1 MSESIEQRLERLEH
15 ELAAL
20 RSGEHRFQR
29 VEVGHP
35 GAVASCV
42 IEAEDGMPV
51 IRIID
56 ERGKVRAKLGVTI
69 DGPGLTLADDSGH
82 TRAWMGFAND
92 AIRVGFADEQGN
104 SRAFFGVTPSGPTA
118 KLYDEGQSVVW
129 SAP

>member
-1 MSESIEQRLERLEH
+1 MPESIEQRLERLEQ

-29 VEVGHP
+29 IVIGHP
-35 GAVASCV
+35 GTAAGCV

-51 IRIID
+51 IHMID
-56 ERGKVRAKLGVTI
+56 EQGKVRAKLGVTI
-69 DGPGLTLADDSGH
+69 DGPGLTLADKSGH

-104 SRAFFGVTPSGPTA
+104 SRAFFGVMPSGPTA
-118 KLYDEGQSVVW
+118 KFYDADQSVLW